1 MLDYVHLEAVLHG
14 GGEVR
19 EERDG
24 AGSYVNLD
32 RKNKYLH
39 KRTALI
45 RQNKKKNIDG
55 Q

>member
-1 MLDYVHLEAVLHG
+1 MEAVLHG

-24 AGSYVNLD
+24 AGSSLNLN
-32 RKNKYLH
+32 RKNKCLH

-45 RQNKKKNIDG
+45 GQNNKNIEG